1 MEWAFCPISLLNF
14 GLLVFMALIVITY
27 LAANSQLEMYTHLE
41 TTLSILKVYAAF
53 LLMAKYGF
61 QFDIFVGDNL
71 RQNYDKLPIS
81 YKLLGIENSTVVLKL
96 SCLALI
102 LVLCHM

>member
-1 MEWAFCPISLLNF
+1 MVAESLKQTLGLSDPLTKFITKSAIYWLIVAIFIECAFCPISLLNF

-27 LAANSQLEMYTHLE
+27 LAAQSQLEMYKHLE

-61 QFDIFVGDNL
+61 
-71 RQNYDKLPIS
+71 
-81 YKLLGIENSTVVLKL
+81 
-96 SCLALI
+96 
-102 LVLCHM
+102 